1 MTDGTPQAQAE
12 PTTAKPASPA
22 TTDAP
27 APDPTTAPEEPD
39 RSPVEQA
46 PKKLSTKDKIKRS
59 KRPTRV
65 VEICLQT
72 DLQEQHEALHKE
84 LAEAYAAEQNDKRLN
99 SGGRSRQIALQIEA
113 LEQEMAEYV
122 LLFRLTAI
130 SPTAWSDLQDEHPPR
145 EGNNDDLLL
154 GYNPQT
160 FFDAAIR
167 ACTVEPSDMDDEA
180 WLDLLGW
187 PNDEAQDGGK
197 PDSSKAD
204 GTEDEEEEEEE
215 QGDGSGKLTPK
226 QYSDLQGAV
235 MALNVRKV
243 SLPNSYAASR
253 ILRGGEPE

>member
-1 MTDGTPQAQAE
+1 MTDVMPAAQPE
-12 PTTAKPASPA
+12 PVVEPEPPTMVEEASPE
-22 TTDAP
+22 TTP
-27 APDPTTAPEEPD
+27 APEEQAG
-39 RSPVEQA
+39 QA
-46 PKKLSTKDKIKRS
+46 PKRLSTKDKIKRS
-59 KRPTRV
+59 KRPTKV

-72 DLQEQHEALHKE
+72 DLQEQYEGLHKE

-99 SGGRSRQIALQIEA
+99 SGGRSRQIAQQIEA
-113 LEQEMAEYV
+113 LEREMADYV
-122 LLFRLTAI
+122 ILFRLTAI
-130 SPTAWSDLQDEHPPR
+130 SPRAWSDLQDEHPPR

-167 ACTVEPSDMDDEA
+167 ACTIEPSDMDDEA
-180 WLDLLGW
+180 WLDLLGH
-187 PNDEAQDGGK
+187 P
-197 PDSSKAD
+197 
-204 GTEDEEEEEEE
+204 EDEPDDAKSDSDGDDAED
-215 QGDGSGKLTPK
+215 DGSGKLTPK